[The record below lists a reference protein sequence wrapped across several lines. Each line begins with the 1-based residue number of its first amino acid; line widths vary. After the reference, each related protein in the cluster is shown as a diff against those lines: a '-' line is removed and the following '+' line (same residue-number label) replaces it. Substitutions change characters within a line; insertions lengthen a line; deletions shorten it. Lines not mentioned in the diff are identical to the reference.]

1 MNEGTGM
8 WKRQE
13 TKRPNSL
20 QIPEAKRPRN
30 QEDKSHKTCNNNAK
44 KAKTTKS
51 AADQESKIK
60 KIGKLPFRNMCIYAH
75 SLGSLGCYLQA
86 VPFFWHDLN
95 LTACTDLR
103 WNLPFPPPGPQIC
116 LEDVCCNVSTL
127 LIALIWKMLEKK
139 SAVQTDRHMLV
150 AQTDAS
156 IFPKGHDMIKP
167 LFTCSPN
174 APVVW

>member
-60 KIGKLPFRNMCIYAH
+60 KIGQLPFRNMCIYAH
-75 SLGSLGCYLQA
+75 SLGSLGYYLQA

-103 WNLPFPPPGPQIC
+103 WNLPFPALPRSTNLPWR
-116 LEDVCCNVSTL
+116 LLLSTL

-156 IFPKGHDMIKP
+156 IFPERTWYD
-167 LFTCSPN
+167 
-174 APVVW
+174 

>member
-51 AADQESKIK
+51 AADQESKNK

-95 LTACTDLR
+95 LTACADLR
-103 WNLPFPPPGPQIC
+103 WNLPFPPALPRSTNLPWSEYPFDRFDLKDAWKEERSPDGPTHVGGPNWC
-116 LEDVCCNVSTL
+116 LHFSERTWYD
-127 LIALIWKMLEKK
+127 
-139 SAVQTDRHMLV
+139 
-150 AQTDAS
+150 
-156 IFPKGHDMIKP
+156 
-167 LFTCSPN
+167 
-174 APVVW
+174 